1 MSEPENKK
9 KKNENRE
16 VEWSFDFAK
25 LGESFNNL
33 LNSLAGEEEVRES
46 TFVAPKGNATSARVK
61 IDFAVGKAFL
71 QAAEAGKEN
80 LLEAHLK
87 HVGEIEFSEEGD
99 ETKTIK
105 LKQQEKAEFS
115 AAPFQRGLRA
125 LASRDDLEWSI
136 SLAPGMPLSLDV
148 DGGIGPTQMDLSGLS
163 VRKVDADTGVGTL
176 TLVLP
181 EQNEKMDVEVDGGV
195 GQTKIFIPDN
205 AIVDLDVDAGVG
217 ATEIT
222 IPPNAAVQ
230 IKASNG
236 LGSVSVPKSLQRMD
250 KPEFM
255 EMGGVW
261 QSPGFDLAERK
272 IIIRYDG
279 GVGQLTVREAEM
291 I

>member
-9 KKNENRE
+9 KKEEGRE

-33 LNSLAGEEEVRES
+33 MNSLAGEEELRES
-46 TFVAPKGNATSARVK
+46 TFVVPMTGVQSARVNVH
-61 IDFAVGKAFL
+61 FSVGKAFV
-71 QAAEAGKEN
+71 QAADAATGN
-80 LLEAHLK
+80 LFEAHLK
-87 HVGEIEFSEEGD
+87 HVGEIEFNEEGD
-99 ETKTIK
+99 APKIIT
-105 LKQQEKAEFS
+105 LKQQEKPEFS
-115 AAPFQRGLRA
+115 AGPFQRGFRA
-125 LASRDDLEWSI
+125 LANRDDLEWNV
-136 SLAPGMPLSLDV
+136 SLAPGVPLSLEI
-148 DGGIGPTQMDLSGLS
+148 DGGVGPTSLDLTGLS
-163 VRKVDADTGVGTL
+163 IRSVDADTGVGTL
-176 TLVLP
+176 NLVLP
-181 EQNEKMDVEVDGGV
+181 QQDEKITVEVDGGV
-195 GQTKIFIPDN
+195 GQTKVFVPDN
-205 AIVDLDVDAGVG
+205 ANVDMDIDAGVG

-222 IPPNAAVQ
+222 VPPNAALQ
-230 IKASNG
+230 IKASGG

>member
-1 MSEPENKK
+1 MSEPEKK
-9 KKNENRE
+9 KKNEGSQ

-25 LGESFNNL
+25 LGESFNSL
-33 LNSLAGEEEVRES
+33 MNSLAGEEELRES
-46 TFVAPKGNATSARVK
+46 NFVVPKAGVESARVK
-61 IDFAVGKAFL
+61 VHFSVGKAFL
-71 QAAEAGKEN
+71 QATEAGSEN
-80 LLEAHLK
+80 LFEADLK
-87 HVGEIEFSEEGD
+87 HVGDIEFNDEGD
-99 ETKTIK
+99 ATKTIT
-105 LKQQEKAEFS
+105 LKQQEKPEFS
-115 AAPFQRGLRA
+115 AGPFQRGFRA
-125 LASRDDLEWSI
+125 LANRDDLVWTI
-136 SLAPGMPLSLDV
+136 SLAPDIPLSVEV
-148 DGGIGPTQMDLSGLS
+148 DGGVGPTQMDLTGLT

-181 EQNEKMDVEVDGGV
+181 KQAAPIDVDVDGGV
-195 GQTKIFIPDN
+195 GQTKIFVPDN
-205 AIVDLDVDAGVG
+205 ASVDLDVDAGVG

-230 IKASNG
+230 IKASGG
-236 LGSVSVPKSLQRMD
+236 LGSVTVPKSVQRMD

>member
-1 MSEPENKK
+1 MSDPEK
-9 KKNENRE
+9 KKNDNRE

-25 LGESFNNL
+25 LGESFSSL
-33 LNSLAGEEEVRES
+33 LNSLAGEEELRES
-46 TFVAPKGNATSARVK
+46 TFVSPIGTANSARVK
-61 IDFAVGKAFL
+61 IDFSVGKAFL
-71 QAAEAGKEN
+71 QAAEAGTEN

-99 ETKTIK
+99 DVKTVT
-105 LKQQEKAEFS
+105 LKQQEKPGFS
-115 AAPFQRGLRA
+115 AAPFQRGFRA
-125 LASRDDLEWSI
+125 LANRDDLEWSI
-136 SLAPGMPLSLDV
+136 SLAPGIPLSLDV
-148 DGGIGPTQMDLSGLS
+148 DGGVGPTQMDLTGLR

-181 EQNEKMDVEVDGGV
+181 EQTEKMDVEVDGGV
-195 GQTKIFIPDN
+195 GQTKIFIPN
-205 AIVDLDVDAGVG
+205 NTIVDLDVDAGVG

-230 IKASNG
+230 IKANNG
-236 LGSVSVPKSLQRMD
+236 LGSVSVPKSLQRID

-272 IIIRYDG
+272 ITIRYDG